1 MAYTPPDP
9 SKAREGGPRPRA
21 EDPRSIIT
29 PDAFHVEPSLL
40 GAPLA
45 SPSRR
50 LAAMLIDL
58 VLLGFVV
65 NAPGWLFALIT
76 AFVLFR
82 ATSRKSGSKGGAGRV
97 LLRAGGAVVAFVGVL
112 SLVSA
117 ISGLFSRDERPAAG
131 PDPGPQA
138 EAAAPPE
145 PGRQGEAAM
154 PPEPGQV
161 EAAVPPEPGRQGVAE
176 APLEPAGGGEGAD
189 EAEAGTDA
197 AVPTPGGVLRE
208 MIALGRASSADEAR
222 PHAAAAARFFA
233 AQGDRMDDPG
243 ELRESLED
251 LADLPLLSMND
262 EVFDVVEEEFRRAGV
277 LPAANG
283 EAGEGRL
290 AAVDSLLRARD
301 AAFAAGDTGAAE
313 AAGREAG
320 ALLAADSVG
329 RLAGQVRTLRRDV
342 ASQRERA
349 DEAERA
355 AERTPIGLVMDLLAD
370 EIGVSAGWAA
380 LYFTAM
386 LALWRGRTPGKRAL
400 GIRVIRLDGK
410 PLGWFASFERFGGYA
425 AALAT
430 GTLGFFQILWDRNRQ
445 GVHDKISETVV
456 IRDIAPEH
464 VVRRRVT
471 TR

>member
-9 SKAREGGPRPRA
+9 SQARKGGPRPRS

-45 SPSRR
+45 SASRR

-58 VLLGFVV
+58 VLLGFLV
-65 NAPGWLFALIT
+65 NAPGWLFALLT

-82 ATSRKSGSKGGAGRV
+82 ATSRKSGSKGGAGRIF
-97 LLRAGGAVVAFVGVL
+97 LRAGGALVAFVGVL

-117 ISGLFSRDERPAAG
+117 IAGLFSRDDRPAAR
-131 PDPGPQA
+131 PDR
-138 EAAAPPE
+138 E
-145 PGRQGEAAM
+145 R
-154 PPEPGQV
+154 QV
-161 EAAVPPEPGRQGVAE
+161 EVAVPAG
-176 APLEPAGGGEGAD
+176 PAGGGEGTD
-189 EAEAGTDA
+189 RPEAESDA
-197 AVPTPGGVLRE
+197 AVPTPAGVLRE
-208 MIALGRASSADEAR
+208 MIALGRANSADEAR
-222 PHAAAAARFFA
+222 PHAAATARFFA
-233 AQGDRMDDPG
+233 AQGNRLDDAG
-243 ELRESLED
+243 ELREALED

-277 LPAANG
+277 LSAADGADG
-283 EAGEGRL
+283 EARL
-290 AAVDSLLRARD
+290 AAVESLLRARE
-301 AAFAAGDTGAAE
+301 AALAAGDTGAAD

-320 ALLAADSVG
+320 VLLAADSVG
-329 RLAGQVRTLRRDV
+329 RLAGQVGALRRDV
-342 ASQRERA
+342 EAQRERA
-349 DEAERA
+349 NEAERA
-355 AERTPIGLVMDLLAD
+355 AERTPIGLLMAVLAD

-456 IRDIAPEH
+456 IRDVAPEH

>member
-1 MAYTPPDP
+1 
-9 SKAREGGPRPRA
+9 
-21 EDPRSIIT
+21 
-29 PDAFHVEPSLL
+29 
-40 GAPLA
+40 
-45 SPSRR
+45 
-50 LAAMLIDL
+50 MLIDL

-82 ATSRKSGSKGGAGRV
+82 ATSRKSGSKGGPGRV
-97 LLRAGGAVVAFVGVL
+97 FLRAGGAVVAFVGVL

-117 ISGLFSRDERPAAG
+117 ISGLFSRDDRAAAG
-131 PDPGPQA
+131 PDGGRQV

-145 PGRQGEAAM
+145 PGPQVGAAVSPEAGRQGEVAVSPDSGRQLEAAVS
-154 PPEPGQV
+154 PDSGRQLEAGVSPDSGRQV
-161 EAAVPPEPGRQGVAE
+161 EAGVSPDSGRQLEVAVS
-176 APLEPAGGGEGAD
+176 PDSAGGGDGAGD
-189 EAEAGTDA
+189 AVAASDA

-208 MIALGRASSADEAR
+208 MVALGRAGSADEAR
-222 PHAAAAARFFA
+222 PHAAATARFFA
-233 AQGDRMDDPG
+233 AQGERVDDAG
-243 ELRESLED
+243 ELREALEG
-251 LADLPLLSMND
+251 LGDLPLMSMND

-277 LPAANG
+277 LPAADGADG
-283 EAGEGRL
+283 EARL

-301 AAFAAGDTGAAE
+301 AALAAGDTGAAG

-320 ALLAADSVG
+320 ILLAADSVD
-329 RLAGQVRTLRRDV
+329 RLAGQVRALRRDV
-342 ASQRERA
+342 AGQRERA

-355 AERTPIGLVMDLLAD
+355 AERSPIGLIMDLLAD

>member
-1 MAYTPPDP
+1 
-9 SKAREGGPRPRA
+9 
-21 EDPRSIIT
+21 
-29 PDAFHVEPSLL
+29 
-40 GAPLA
+40 
-45 SPSRR
+45 
-50 LAAMLIDL
+50 MLIDL

-82 ATSRKSGSKGGAGRV
+82 ATSRKSGSKGGPGRV
-97 LLRAGGAVVAFVGVL
+97 FLRAGGAVVAFVGVL

-117 ISGLFSRDERPAAG
+117 ISGLFSRDDRAAAG
-131 PDPGPQA
+131 PDGGRQV

-145 PGRQGEAAM
+145 PGPQVGAAVSPEAGRQGEAAVS
-154 PPEPGQV
+154 PDS
-161 EAAVPPEPGRQGVAE
+161 GRQLEVAVS
-176 APLEPAGGGEGAD
+176 PDSAGGGDGAGD
-189 EAEAGTDA
+189 AVAASDA

-208 MIALGRASSADEAR
+208 MVALGRAGSADEAR
-222 PHAAAAARFFA
+222 PHAAATARFFA
-233 AQGDRMDDPG
+233 AQGERVDDAG
-243 ELRESLED
+243 ELREALEG
-251 LADLPLLSMND
+251 LGDLPLMSMND

-277 LPAANG
+277 LPAADG
-283 EAGEGRL
+283 ADGAARV

-301 AAFAAGDTGAAE
+301 AALAAGDSGTAG

-320 ALLAADSVG
+320 VLLAADSVG
-329 RLAGQVRTLRRDV
+329 GLAGQVRALRRDV
-342 ASQRERA
+342 AGQRERA

-370 EIGVSAGWAA
+370 EIGLSAGWAA

>member
-1 MAYTPPDP
+1 MAYTPPEP
-9 SKAREGGPRPRA
+9 SQARKGAPRPRS

-45 SPSRR
+45 SPWRR

-58 VLLGFVV
+58 VLLGFLV
-65 NAPGWLFALIT
+65 NAPGWLFALLT

-82 ATSRKSGSKGGAGRV
+82 ATSRKSGAKGGAGRIF
-97 LLRAGGAVVAFVGVL
+97 LRAGGALVAFVGVL

-117 ISGLFSRDERPAAG
+117 ISGLFSRDDRPAAG
-131 PDPGPQA
+131 PDR
-138 EAAAPPE
+138 
-145 PGRQGEAAM
+145 GR
-154 PPEPGQV
+154 QV
-161 EAAVPPEPGRQGVAE
+161 EAAVPSG
-176 APLEPAGGGEGAD
+176 PAGDGAGAD
-189 EAEAGTDA
+189 ESEGPDA
-197 AVPTPGGVLRE
+197 AVPTPGRVLRE

-222 PHAAAAARFFA
+222 PHAAATARFFA
-233 AQGDRMDDPG
+233 AQGDRLDDAG
-243 ELRESLED
+243 ELREALED

-277 LPAANG
+277 LPAADGTDG
-283 EAGEGRL
+283 EARR
-290 AAVDSLLRARD
+290 AAVDALLRARD
-301 AAFAAGDTGAAE
+301 AALAAGDTAAAE

-320 ALLAADSVG
+320 VLLAADSVG
-329 RLAGQVRTLRRDV
+329 RLAERVGALRRDV

-355 AERTPIGLVMDLLAD
+355 AERTPVEVLMALLAD

-400 GIRVIRLDGK
+400 GVRVIRLDGK

-430 GTLGFFQILWDRNRQ
+430 GTLGFVQILWDRNRQ

>member
-1 MAYTPPDP
+1 
-9 SKAREGGPRPRA
+9 
-21 EDPRSIIT
+21 
-29 PDAFHVEPSLL
+29 
-40 GAPLA
+40 
-45 SPSRR
+45 
-50 LAAMLIDL
+50 MLIDL

-82 ATSRKSGSKGGAGRV
+82 ATSRKSGSKGGPGRV
-97 LLRAGGAVVAFVGVL
+97 FLRAGGAVVAFVGVL

-117 ISGLFSRDERPAAG
+117 ISGLFSRDDRPAG
-131 PDPGPQA
+131 GSDRGQ
-138 EAAAPPE
+138 
-145 PGRQGEAAM
+145 
-154 PPEPGQV
+154 QV
-161 EAAVPPEPGRQGVAE
+161 EAAVPPG
-176 APLEPAGGGEGAD
+176 PATGGENAD
-189 EAEAGTDA
+189 ESEAGPDA

-222 PHAAAAARFFA
+222 PHAAATARFFA
-233 AQGDRMDDPG
+233 AQGERLDDAG
-243 ELRESLED
+243 ELREALAD
-251 LADLPLLSMND
+251 LADLPLMSMND

-277 LPAANG
+277 LPAADGADG
-283 EAGEGRL
+283 EAGL

-301 AAFAAGDTGAAE
+301 AALAAGDSGAAG

-320 ALLAADSVG
+320 VLLAADSVG
-329 RLAGQVRTLRRDV
+329 RLAVQVRALRRDV

-355 AERTPIGLVMDLLAD
+355 AERSPIGLVMDLLAD

-410 PLGWFASFERFGGYA
+410 PLGWVASFERFGGFA
-425 AALAT
+425 AALAS

-464 VVRRRVT
+464 VVQRRVP